1 MVCHINTDVLFICQI
16 KAVADVNERTV
27 VVIHS
32 VGPVDMT
39 WAEHPNISAIVW
51 AGLPGQESGNSLA
64 DVLFG
69 DVNPSGRL
77 PYTIAK
83 SVSDYPVR
91 IDKSKEIRYTEDLN
105 IGYRY
110 FENKVLSRR
119 NQEECG
125 WFFVLTAFYV

>member
-1 MVCHINTDVLFICQI
+1 MLMPFSTFQI
-16 KAVADVNERTV
+16 KAVADANDKTV
-27 VVIHS
+27 VVVHS
-32 VGPVDMT
+32 VGPVDMA
-39 WAEHPNISAIVW
+39 WADHPNISAIVW

-91 IDKSKEIRYTEDLN
+91 IEKSKEIRYTEDLS

-110 FENKVLSRR
+110 FENKVQVVVITNEINGLM
-119 NQEECG
+119 
-125 WFFVLTAFYV
+125 F